1 MTPDCNEIGAQTL
14 IFGVANFVHEQY
26 RYDKSYV
33 MLVHIELSPHPPNTW
48 SSLTSSSTVSLIHA
62 HNVVNDNNIFETL
75 LSC

>member
-48 SSLTSSSTVSLIHA
+48 SSLTSSLTVSLIHA
-62 HNVVNDNNIFETL
+62 QNV
-75 LSC
+75 S